1 MASAYGSWVG
11 GDDWRAYVE
20 ITLKANSETE
30 TQATYIVKAWLQSG
44 AGGYASNLP
53 IKGWAGIW
61 GAKEN
66 GTAGYTWSSE
76 FNVGTFGAN
85 EWKYSSTTP
94 FNRTTASQEFVV
106 FKTHSQQT
114 VYGYSDI
121 IGESGALAYAGK
133 ESKAVATLTLAAKTS
148 YQVTYNVNGGTGT
161 IAAQTK
167 WHGEDLTLTTDTPTR
182 TNYRFLGWATSSTA
196 TTPTYQPGA
205 TFTADTATPLY
216 AVWER
221 TLIAPTIS
229 ALSVYRVTSSAP
241 STYNDDGTNV
251 YVSCTWAVDTTLVSG
266 NKGQTLSIDYRTVG
280 ASSWTAAKNVSPLSA
295 VSATT
300 TTNVKSTASGN
311 PNVTF
316 AVGTSYDV
324 RVTVTDTQGSST
336 SAISTISTSFVP
348 FDAASSTQGHTMAFG
363 RSASDSI
370 PSGKQ
375 GEIAFGDSLWPVF
388 DAPADWRSQLGAN
401 NASNLS
407 QGTVPRARI
416 ENTDWAYLNSTTA
429 SSANWVRWKMVAGI
443 VYVEVYYASGA
454 GMTAKTAKTFGTI
467 PEGYRPT
474 KTSQNAS
481 FLGSSN
487 NNLSEIWVETSGT
500 IKGIAVTAASALYG
514 NLCYPL

>member
-20 ITLKANSETE
+20 ITLKANSETP

-61 GAKEN
+61 GTKLDGKAD
-66 GTAGYTWSSE
+66 YSWSSAVT
-76 FNVGTFGAN
+76 VGTFGAN
-85 EWKYSSTTP
+85 EWKSSSSTP
-94 FNRTTASQEFVV
+94 FKQQEFIVY
-106 FKTHSQQT
+106 KTHSQQT

-182 TNYRFLGWATSSTA
+182 TNYRFLGWGTSSSA

-205 TFTADTATPLY
+205 TLTANAATPLY

-229 ALSVYRVTSSAP
+229 TLSVYRVSSSAP
-241 STYNDDGTNV
+241 TVYDDDGTNV
-251 YVSCTWAVDTTLVSG
+251 YVSCAWSVDTTLVSG

-280 ASSWTAAKNVSPLSA
+280 ASSWTAAKSTSLSTA
-295 VSATT
+295 SATT
-300 TTNVKSTASGN
+300 NTNVKSTASGN
-311 PNVTF
+311 PNIAF

-324 RVTVTDTQGSST
+324 RVTITDTQGSST
-336 SAISTISTSFVP
+336 SAISTISTSYVP
-348 FDAASSTQGHTMAFG
+348 FDLASSTQGHTMAFG
-363 RSASDSI
+363 KSASDSI

-375 GEIAFGDSLWPVF
+375 GEIAFSDSLWPVF
-388 DAPADWRSQLGAN
+388 DAPADWRSQMGIDTDCIRSLFGGAVTTGSFSWTTDSNYLKSQSISFGVTYSSAPIVILTLGHNWTTNNLN
-401 NASNLS
+401 NAK
-407 QGTVPRARI
+407 
-416 ENTDWAYLNSTTA
+416 
-429 SSANWVRWKMVAGI
+429 SANSITAVVASRTTTGATI
-443 VYVEVYYASGA
+443 KIWNEALASGNA
-454 GMTAKTAKTFGTI
+454 ITVYWMAFG
-467 PEGYRPT
+467 P
-474 KTSQNAS
+474 
-481 FLGSSN
+481 
-487 NNLSEIWVETSGT
+487 V
-500 IKGIAVTAASALYG
+500 
-514 NLCYPL
+514 